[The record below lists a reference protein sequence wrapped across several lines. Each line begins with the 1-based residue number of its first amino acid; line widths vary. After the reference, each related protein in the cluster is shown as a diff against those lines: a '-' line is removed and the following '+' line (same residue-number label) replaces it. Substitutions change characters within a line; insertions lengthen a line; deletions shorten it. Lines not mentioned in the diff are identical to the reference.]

1 MPLFAREYE
10 SFASTQDYVRK
21 VLDLAAGSDVTRHL
35 EIETYTWNVLPA
47 GLKVDLL
54 ESIARE
60 YRLGPW
66 RHPAPIMMR
75 KTVVLDVVG
84 LTPSMIGRGGT
95 APNLARFGADA
106 AMARIDAAFPAVTCT
121 AQANYLTGRHPSQ
134 HGIVGNGWY
143 SRDECEIKF
152 WKQSNGLVQG
162 PKVWDRARAIDPAF
176 TCANVFWW
184 YNMYSSVDY
193 SVTPRPMYPADG
205 RKLPDVY
212 TTPPDLRGELQSQ
225 LGQFPLFDFWGPK
238 ASIASTR
245 WIAESAKHVERRF
258 SPTLTLVYLPHL
270 DYNLQRVGPERP
282 GRRGG
287 RVAVDA
293 VCGDLISFYEGRGAQ
308 VIVLSEYGLS
318 DVSRPVHLNRA
329 LREHGFIAVRE
340 ELGLEL
346 LDAGASA
353 AFAVADHQVA
363 HVYVNDSSKLRA
375 VRDMLEKMHR
385 RRSACSTRRA
395 RPRSIS
401 TTSVRATSSPSPSRA
416 RGSPTTT
423 GWTTR
428 ARRTSRGP
436 STSTGSRATIRSSC
450 FVDPAISTP
459 AVTIGWKVAK
469 KKLGFRSLLDV
480 ISLDASLVK
489 GSHGRPGAGDDG
501 PMVMTRQKSLL
512 AAPAID
518 SVDVHSLILAHLGA
532 PHAG

>member
-1 MPLFAREYE
+1 
-10 SFASTQDYVRK
+10 
-21 VLDLAAGSDVTRHL
+21 
-35 EIETYTWNVLPA
+35 
-47 GLKVDLL
+47 
-54 ESIARE
+54 
-60 YRLGPW
+60 
-66 RHPAPIMMR
+66 MMR
-75 KTVVLDVVG
+75 KTVVLNVVG

-152 WKQSNGLVQG
+152 WKQSNKLVQA

-184 YNMYSSVDY
+184 YNMYSSADY

-270 DYNLQRVGPERP
+270 DYNLQRVGPSDP
-282 GRRGG
+282 AAAAD
-287 RVAVDA
+287 VSAVDA
-293 VCGDLISFYEGRGAQ
+293 VCGDLIAFYEGRGAQ

-318 DVSRPVHLNRA
+318 DVSRPVHLNRV
-329 LREHGFIAVRE
+329 LREHGFVAVRE

-375 VRDMLEKMHR
+375 VRDILEKIAGVDRVLDAEGKAALHVDHERAGDLVAIAEPGAWFTYYYWLDDARAPDFARTVDIHR
-385 RRSACSTRRA
+385 KPGYDPVELLRRPCDQYACGDDRLEGREEEARLPIAAGRDPARRVA
-395 RPRSIS
+395 REGI
-401 TTSVRATSSPSPSRA
+401 A
-416 RGSPTTT
+416 
-423 GWTTR
+423 
-428 ARRTSRGP
+428 RTSRGWRRRADGDDAAEESSGRAGDRFSGRP
-436 STSTGSRATIRSSC
+436 LPHPRPSWSAACRLTSTSWRRLNGRLTRA
-450 FVDPAISTP
+450 
-459 AVTIGWKVAK
+459 
-469 KKLGFRSLLDV
+469 
-480 ISLDASLVK
+480 
-489 GSHGRPGAGDDG
+489 PGG
-501 PMVMTRQKSLL
+501 PMRSRE
-512 AAPAID
+512 
-518 SVDVHSLILAHLGA
+518 S
-532 PHAG
+532 